1 MTPLRQRLIDD
12 LRLRNYSPRTIQA
25 YVAAVLKLTRFF
37 RLAPELLSAEQIRQ
51 FQIHLV
57 QQRVSFSLLNQ
68 VTAGLHFFYTITL
81 GRPDVV
87 HKMAYGKRPKKLP
100 TILAPDEVLRLFD
113 AAPNDRDRTLLRTD
127 YALGLRI
134 SELVALRLDDID
146 AARGIVHV
154 HQGKSA
160 KDRLVSLSSRLLEEL
175 RSYWRRYR
183 PRPWLFAGRR
193 PGEHI
198 SVGMVQRIVRC
209 VVRRRPEQSHQFA
222 FVTALLRHA
231 SRDPHPI
238 LAVAGHWIPNGL
250 LVRYSKEDRPCIQ
263 NRTLVRDSHEEKHL
277 RPPPRLPVRRLA
289 GLALLLRFGAAGPG
303 QADGP
308 RSEQRRCGQV

>member
-1 MTPLRQRLIDD
+1 MLFLRLSDFTSTPAPTERFCHDPLAQQLIDD

-154 HQGKSA
+154 HQGKGA

-209 VVRRRPEQSHQFA
+209 VVRRAGLNKAISLHS
-222 FVTALLRHA
+222 LRHSYA
-231 SRDPHPI
+231 THP
-238 LAVAGHWIPNGL
+238 GIP
-250 LVRYSKEDRPCIQ
+250 I
-263 NRTLVRDSHEEKHL
+263 
-277 RPPPRLPVRRLA
+277 
-289 GLALLLRFGAAGPG
+289 RFWLWPG
-303 QADGP
+303 TGSQMV
-308 RSEQRRCGQV
+308 C